1 MVKIINNWLEIFLL
15 LSGPKPNFSHHW
27 WLGAIRVVNKFAEVE
42 FRDKNKLEQNTPNKH
57 TIFSATS
64 SGSSS
69 SRPNLNIILLFL
81 YVSKLHSTT
90 GPSADLSIF
99 FNWILGNLSF
109 LAGFV
114 PVLSF
119 FSADDALDEW
129 ESTEDEDDEE
139 DEILTA
145 ALTFP
150 LEVVTGIETEGKSIA
165 VVDATVVEDNDEEF
179 EAKLGDVYAGSG
191 KLAAGTVSVEVVIVE
206 DGNASPSYKIDKRSS
221 IPSTASLLPK
231 VFIITI
237 QSHIPPQ
244 D

>member
-1 MVKIINNWLEIFLL
+1 M
-15 LSGPKPNFSHHW
+15 
-27 WLGAIRVVNKFAEVE
+27 
-42 FRDKNKLEQNTPNKH
+42 
-57 TIFSATS
+57 
-64 SGSSS
+64 
-69 SRPNLNIILLFL
+69 
-81 YVSKLHSTT
+81 SKLHSTT

-119 FSADDALDEW
+119 FSADDVLDEW

-150 LEVVTGIETEGKSIA
+150 LEVETGIETEGKSLA

-179 EAKLGDVYAGSG
+179 EAKLDDMDAGSG
-191 KLAAGTVSVEVVIVE
+191 KLAAGIASVEVVIVE
-206 DGNASPSYKIDKRSS
+206 DGNASPS
-221 IPSTASLLPK
+221 
-231 VFIITI
+231 
-237 QSHIPPQ
+237 
-244 D
+244 